1 MPTAPVGDEFP
12 MTYHAVTVTLENIG
26 GVVVQKDKGGART
39 SFNVTVAGKRQYA
52 VQMRGEPRLEN
63 GMVVTA
69 VLRERDNWQT
79 LTGWLNHAT
88 GEICGVDSP
97 AKSFWAFVIVLL
109 ISALFSLRWLDEA
122 FRGKHG
128 TTGTIVWILVA
139 SAINAWSLFSW
150 WKSVTVYRL
159 LKP

>member
-1 MPTAPVGDEFP
+1 

-26 GVVVQKDKGGART
+26 GIVIQKDKGGART
-39 SFNVTVAGKRQYA
+39 AFNVTVAGKRHYS

-69 VLRERDNWQT
+69 VLRDKDNWQT
-79 LTGWLNHAT
+79 LAGWLNHAT

-97 AKSFWAFVIVLL
+97 GKSFWSFMAVFL
-109 ISALFSLRWLDEA
+109 ISALFSLKWLSEA
-122 FRGKHG
+122 LSGKSSAG
-128 TTGTIVWILVA
+128 GVIAWILAVVA
-139 SAINAWSLFSW
+139 MNAWSLVSW
-150 WKSVTVYRL
+150 RKSATIYRL